1 MKLFNWFIFYIKFAI
16 LAPTQNDARSTLL
29 SDIRDEPSL
38 RLAINNSENPPPSCA
53 RDDLFKHIREGIQL
67 KPTNVKR
74 NEEPTQNNRARNG
87 DLAAALFDV
96 IEKRR
101 FAIQNSEDENEDKDG
116 WSDY

>member
-1 MKLFNWFIFYIKFAI
+1 MKLFDWFIFYIKFAI
-16 LAPTQNDARSTLL
+16 SAPTQNDVRSALL

-38 RLAINNSENPPPSCA
+38 RSAINNSENPPPSCA

-67 KPTNVKR
+67 KPTNVNR

-87 DLAAALFDV
+87 DLTAALLDI

-101 FAIQNSEDENEDKDG
+101 FAFQHSEDENDDNDE